1 MAVGTAVEP
10 QASVDMIED
19 KVLYPGET
27 LDDVARQYGVSKAEI
42 MRLNNISDE
51 SQVREGQRLRI
62 PVAE

>member
-1 MAVGTAVEP
+1 MV
-10 QASVDMIED
+10 ED

-42 MRLNNISDE
+42 MRMNNISDE

-62 PVAE
+62 PIAE